1 MGNFI
6 ENVRFY
12 LKERGIKQ
20 NYVELMT
27 GWEKSRISRI
37 VNGDTDIK
45 YDDMEQL
52 ARALGKD
59 VIFFLGNKEDMRAK
73 NTQNGAISFFAGHL
87 SSDDK
92 KTADKLIEMF
102 RFYDALTIKNF

>member
-1 MGNFI
+1 MGNYI
-6 ENVRFY
+6 ENVRIY

-37 VNGDTDIK
+37 LNGETDIK
-45 YDDMEQL
+45 YNDMEQL
-52 ARALGKD
+52 AKALGHD
-59 VIFFLGNKEDMRAK
+59 VVFFLDDKEKMRK
-73 NTQNGAISFFAGHL
+73 KQSVNGAISFFADHI

-102 RFYDALTIKNF
+102 RFYDSLTTKSY

>member
-1 MGNFI
+1 MGNYI
-6 ENVRFY
+6 ENVRLY

-27 GWEKSRISRI
+27 GWEKSRISRLL
-37 VNGDTDIK
+37 NGETDIK

-52 ARALGKD
+52 AKALGQD
-59 VIFFLGNKEDMRAK
+59 VIFFLGDKEQMRVKNKAH
-73 NTQNGAISFFAGHL
+73 GSISFFAGHL

-102 RFYDALTIKNF
+102 RFYDALTTKNF

>member
-37 VNGDTDIK
+37 VNGETVS
-45 YDDMEQL
+45 
-52 ARALGKD
+52 LGKD

-73 NTQNGAISFFAGHL
+73 NTPNGAISFFAGHL